1 MYLYYYC
8 DSLFLAGER
17 DQQAHG
23 QAPRKPTA
31 TMMEEHVMEPT
42 YEPREQGDA
51 EFVKLVSTI
60 GLYNHALYMYTA
72 LQNNFYHAPHAPPI
86 QIK

>member
-1 MYLYYYC
+1 MTE
-8 DSLFLAGER
+8 ER
-17 DQQAHG
+17 G
-23 QAPRKPTA
+23 
-31 TMMEEHVMEPT
+31 VEPT

>member
-1 MYLYYYC
+1 MTE
-8 DSLFLAGER
+8 ER
-17 DQQAHG
+17 G
-23 QAPRKPTA
+23 
-31 TMMEEHVMEPT
+31 VEPT

-60 GLYNHALYMYTA
+60 GLYNHALYMYAA
-72 LQNNFYHAPHAPPI
+72 LQNNIYLASHAPRI